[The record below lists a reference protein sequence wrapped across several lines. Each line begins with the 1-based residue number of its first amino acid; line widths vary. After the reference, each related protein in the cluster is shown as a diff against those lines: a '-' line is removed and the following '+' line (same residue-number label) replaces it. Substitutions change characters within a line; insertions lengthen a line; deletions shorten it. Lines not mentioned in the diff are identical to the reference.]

1 MVINNDEHYL
11 RIYIYQEVVENN
23 QLNYT
28 DIFLKIISI

>member
-11 RIYIYQEVVENN
+11 RIYIYQEVVKVN

-28 DIFLKIISI
+28 EILLKIISI